1 MKKELICI
9 SCPLGCHLTVDA
21 DNKTVTGNTC
31 KRGEV
36 YGLNEVINPVRVITS
51 TVKIEGARLPVLPV
65 KTNGA
70 IPKSLNFEAIKVIND
85 VICKAPIKVGDII
98 VKVGDNSLTGM
109 SDLTKAL
116 YTYSKG
122 DTTNVVVYIKGKEVT
137 LDVKF

>member
-9 SCPLGCHLTVDA
+9 SCPLGCHLTVDV

-31 KRGEV
+31 KGGEV

-98 VKVGDNSLTGM
+98 IKDILGTGVDVVASRSL
-109 SDLTKAL
+109 D
-116 YTYSKG
+116 
-122 DTTNVVVYIKGKEVT
+122 
-137 LDVKF
+137 